1 MNNNSGDLII
11 QWLAALF
18 LVIMLVLPFVGFT
31 YPQNDKYFE
40 KFREEEQKKKRI
52 KIEEEEERKRLKIK
66 AEEEEKRLKREAEEA
81 QQKARQNAQ
90 LREEQESFRI
100 KAEKAEAE
108 RIRTQSQIW
117 VNE

>member
-1 MNNNSGDLII
+1 MNSNSGDLII

-52 KIEEEEERKRLKIK
+52 KIEKEEERIRLKIK

-90 LREEQESFRI
+90 LRGEQERL
-100 KAEKAEAE
+100 KRQAEEAE
-108 RIRTQSQIW
+108 VERARAESQIW
-117 VNE
+117 VIG

>member
-18 LVIMLVLPFVGFT
+18 WVIMLVVPLVVFT
-31 YPQNDKYFE
+31 HPQNDKYFE
-40 KFREEEQKKKRI
+40 KFKEEEQKKKRI
-52 KIEEEEERKRLKIK
+52 KIEEEEERIRLKIE
-66 AEEEEKRLKREAEEA
+66 AEEEEQRIKIEAEEA

-90 LREEQESFRI
+90 LREEQESLRI

-108 RIRTQSQIW
+108 RIRAESQIW
-117 VNE
+117 VSE